1 MVSKSGSGMTSLS
14 SSKHRDTVA
23 QRYSAQR
30 SGHVIENVHIKEV
43 QTQLAMKLNIY
54 SSTFRTVIE
63 LVKRD
68 PSIVNDEDEASNT
81 PLHLA
86 AIEGHVKCCKALLE
100 RGAEVDAR

>member
-1 MVSKSGSGMTSLS
+1 MRNKSFI
-14 SSKHRDTVA
+14 K
-23 QRYSAQR
+23 
-30 SGHVIENVHIKEV
+30 VHIKEV
-43 QTQLAMKLNIY
+43 YNVD
-54 SSTFRTVIE
+54 STCQVVQYMIIVPIFRTVIE

-100 RGAEVDAR
+100 RGAEVDARWAQSVSISVHTTIFT

>member
-1 MVSKSGSGMTSLS
+1 MFC
-14 SSKHRDTVA
+14 
-23 QRYSAQR
+23 
-30 SGHVIENVHIKEV
+30 
-43 QTQLAMKLNIY
+43 
-54 SSTFRTVIE
+54 STFRTVIE

-100 RGAEVDAR
+100 RGAEVDARWVGGMMAFLNCCYSCCNQPHLAQLLVQYSVSNSANCGQVDFFLTKNTYRT

>member
-1 MVSKSGSGMTSLS
+1 MFC
-14 SSKHRDTVA
+14 
-23 QRYSAQR
+23 
-30 SGHVIENVHIKEV
+30 
-43 QTQLAMKLNIY
+43 
-54 SSTFRTVIE
+54 STFRTVIE

-100 RGAEVDAR
+100 RGAEVDARWVGGMMGFLNCCYGCCNRPHLAQLLAQYSVIALAVCKRSTYDLSNA

>member
-1 MVSKSGSGMTSLS
+1 MSRSSTGVYSKSKELLTILS
-14 SSKHRDTVA
+14 
-23 QRYSAQR
+23 
-30 SGHVIENVHIKEV
+30 I
-43 QTQLAMKLNIY
+43 
-54 SSTFRTVIE
+54 FRTVIE

>member
-1 MVSKSGSGMTSLS
+1 MPILHQS
-14 SSKHRDTVA
+14 SHE
-23 QRYSAQR
+23 R
-30 SGHVIENVHIKEV
+30 SPDATCQVVKYYND
-43 QTQLAMKLNIY
+43 Y
-54 SSTFRTVIE
+54 CSTFRTVIE

-100 RGAEVDAR
+100 RGAEVDARWVQSVSFPVYTTIFS